1 MTYLDYFHFDKE
13 PFPTTT
19 FNNYIYENKRQFKII
34 DDIVNSI
41 RFNSGIYSIIG
52 SEGVGKTF
60 VLRQIQQNLKNNDIV
75 VFISANENL
84 DILKTINDQITFASK
99 KQNVEDV
106 FQIISKYHKKGQNI
120 IFLIDN
126 MQNLD
131 KKQITNLTALIDVLP
146 YLKIV
151 ATGDKSLKKLF
162 NNKKY
167 KILKTKMVKQYKLS
181 YLSFTKAMK
190 YINSISVDALS
201 LSQYKK
207 VIGFLPRAFISYI
220 SNRNIKNINFIT
232 TEAIKKAY
240 ENKNK
245 VVKIKDVYDV
255 AKTNFHIVKENIYLK
270 FQKIFFWILVVLSMY
285 FCFKLFADRNYL
297 LQKMEVEK
305 SLDKQ
310 EKSFEKL
317 H

>member
-19 FNNYIYENKRQFKII
+19 FNNYIYENKGQFKII

-99 KQNVEDV
+99 KQNVEDI
-106 FQIISKYHKKGQNI
+106 FQIISKYYKKGQNI

-151 ATGDKSLKKLF
+151 TTGDKSLKKLF

-270 FQKIFFWILVVLSMY
+270 FQKIFFWILVVVSMY

-297 LQKMEVEK
+297 LQKIEVEK

>member
-19 FNNYIYENKRQFKII
+19 FNNYIYENKGQFKII

-99 KQNVEDV
+99 KQNVEDI
-106 FQIISKYHKKGQNI
+106 FQIISKYYKKGQNI

-151 ATGDKSLKKLF
+151 TTGDKSLKKLF
-162 NNKKY
+162 NSKKY